1 MKYTRS
7 LFSALVAASVAFAMV
22 STVAAQA
29 IKDGAAK
36 VVRIKGSA
44 RYSTGNN
51 VWQPLSVGDVLRP
64 GSVVQTDRDSGSYVD
79 LVLGDGSVPL
89 VAPRLS
95 AGATAPAAG
104 GYAVATPASS
114 RPMAQQN
121 TVRLFENTVLG
132 IDKLTATETGAD
144 AVTDT
149 QLDLKAGHILGNV
162 RKMSAASRYEIK
174 LPNGVA
180 GIRGTVFHIWADG
193 RIQVASGT
201 VVLSLA
207 DAAGNVQTRV
217 ITAGNEYNP
226 RTDQI
231 LPLATDVIQSI
242 ESSARAFRSE
252 GTVYINSINANPDM
266 VLVPLTPNLTV
277 REDISPIDG
286 DTGGD
291 GDGDGG
297 GY

>member
-7 LFSALVAASVAFAMV
+7 ILSALVAASVAFAMV

-51 VWQPLSVGDVLRP
+51 IWQPLSVGDVLRP
-64 GSVVQTDRDSGSYVD
+64 GAVVQTDRESGSYVD
-79 LVLGDGSVPL
+79 LVLGDGNVPV

-104 GYAVATPASS
+104 GYAVATPANA
-114 RPMAQQN
+114 RPTAQQN

-132 IDKLTATETGAD
+132 IDRLTATQTGAD
-144 AVTDT
+144 LVTDT

-180 GIRGTVFHIWADG
+180 GIRGTIYHIWADG

-201 VVLSLA
+201 VVLSMV
-207 DAAGNVQTRV
+207 DANGNVQTRV

-231 LPLATDVIQSI
+231 LPLATDVIRSI
-242 ESSARAFRSE
+242 ETAAQAFRGD
-252 GTVYINSINANPDM
+252 GTVFVNAINANPDM
-266 VLVPLTPNLTV
+266 VLVPLTPDLTY
-277 REDISPIDG
+277 REDVSPVAG
-286 DTGGD
+286 E
-291 GDGDGG
+291 
-297 GY
+297 

>member
-7 LFSALVAASVAFAMV
+7 LFSALVAATVALAMV

-64 GSVVQTDRDSGSYVD
+64 GTIVQTDRDSGSYVD
-79 LVLGDGSVPL
+79 LVLGDGKVPL
-89 VAPRLS
+89 VAPRLA
-95 AGATAPAAG
+95 AGAVASASSGASAAPM
-104 GYAVATPASS
+104 SS

-121 TVRLFENTVLG
+121 TVRLYENTVLG
-132 IDKLTATETGAD
+132 IDKLTSTETGAD
-144 AVTDT
+144 VVTDT

-162 RKMSAASRYEIK
+162 RKMSAASRFEIK

-217 ITAGNEYNP
+217 ITGGNEYNP
-226 RTDQI
+226 KTDQI
-231 LPLATDVIQSI
+231 LPLATDVRDSI
-242 ESSARAFRSE
+242 ENSARAFRAE
-252 GTVYINSINANPDM
+252 GAVYINSINANPDM
-266 VLVPLTPNLTV
+266 VLLPLTPNLTV
-277 REDISPIDG
+277 REEVSPIDG
-286 DTGGD
+286 DN
-291 GDGDGG
+291 GDGG
-297 GY
+297 GE

>member
-22 STVAAQA
+22 STATAQA

-64 GSVVQTDRDSGSYVD
+64 GTVVQTDRDSGSYVD
-79 LVLGDGSVPL
+79 LVLGDGGVPV
-89 VAPRLS
+89 VAPRIG
-95 AGATAPAAG
+95 AGAAAPAAG
-104 GYAVATPASS
+104 GYAVATPTSS

-144 AVTDT
+144 VVTDT

-231 LPLATDVIQSI
+231 LPLASDVIQAI
-242 ESSARAFRSE
+242 ENSARAFRAE
-252 GTVYINSINANPDM
+252 GTVFINSINANPDM

-277 REDISPIDG
+277 REDVSPINGDG
-286 DTGGD
+286 E

-297 GY
+297 GE